1 MNCVKSYNSLVIL
14 HPNRLSKMRK
24 KFFLLT
30 TMMTVYLMSGAQIRD
45 VSWDAY
51 SLMADGQRVV
61 PAMGEVHYSRI
72 PTDEWE
78 TEIRKMK
85 EGGITLVASY
95 VFWIHHEEQEG
106 IFDWSGSR
114 NLREFLRV

>member
-14 HPNRLSKMRK
+14 HPNRLPKMRK

-51 SLMADGQRVV
+51 SLTTARF
-61 PAMGEVHYSRI
+61 AKFEN
-72 PTDEWE
+72 
-78 TEIRKMK
+78 IRKRK
-85 EGGITLVASY
+85 
-95 VFWIHHEEQEG
+95 
-106 IFDWSGSR
+106 
-114 NLREFLRV
+114 